1 MKTNYRTHTCGALRK
16 EHVGEEVTLSG
27 WADTI
32 RVQGKIGFILIRD
45 RYGITQIFVPKDIAA
60 DIDLPN
66 LRKESVIKVQG
77 LVNARPENQVRA
89 ELSTG
94 EVELKATAIEVLS
107 TAQPLPLDLDDE
119 STTEET
125 RMKYRFLDLRT
136 KKMQENIITRHK
148 IVNAMHE
155 FLHKHD
161 FLEIETPFLAKSTP
175 EGARDYLVPSR
186 VNNGSF
192 YALPQSPQLFK
203 QLLMISGFDRYA
215 QIVKCFRDE
224 DLRSD
229 RQPEFTQLDMELSF
243 VEEEDVISI
252 MEGLIAYIMKEVK
265 GIDVKLPLPRMSYDD
280 AMTKY
285 GNDRPDMRK
294 EWNTEHALL
303 WVVDF
308 PMFDIR
314 EEDGKTVAMHH
325 PFTQPTKEGAEL
337 IKEANETGDMDKLKE
352 VKSHA
357 YDLVLNGSEI
367 AGGSIR
373 NHNLDVQKSIFDA
386 LGLKEEEYKEKFG
399 FLLDALSFGAPPH
412 GGMAFGLDRLAA
424 ILTKSDSIREVIA
437 FPKNKDARDLML
449 DAPSEVAKEQLDEL
463 GLDIKK

>member
-1 MKTNYRTHTCGALRK
+1 MQTKYRTHNCGALRK

-45 RYGITQIFVPKDIAA
+45 RYGLTQIFVPKDVAA

-89 ELSTG
+89 ELKTG
-94 EVELKATAIEVLS
+94 EVELKATTIEVLS
-107 TAQPLPLDLDDE
+107 ASAPLPLDLEDD

-155 FLHKHD
+155 FLHKFD

-186 VNNGSF
+186 INHGSF

-243 VEEEDVISI
+243 VDEEDVISI
-252 MEGLIAYIMKEVK
+252 MEKLIAYVMKEVK
-265 GIDVKLPLPRMSYDD
+265 GINVKLPLPRMTYDE
-280 AMTKY
+280 AMKKY

-308 PMFDIR
+308 PMFEYR
-314 EEDGKTVAMHH
+314 EEENRFIAMHH
-325 PFTQPTKEGAEL
+325 PFTQPTAEGLELMKEG
-337 IKEANETGDMDKLKE
+337 KLKE
-352 VKSHA
+352 VKARA

-373 NHNLDVQKSIFDA
+373 NHNLDVQRSIFDA
-386 LGLKEEEYKEKFG
+386 LGLKKEEYEEKFG
-399 FLLDALSFGAPPH
+399 FLLEALSYGAPPH
-412 GGMAFGLDRLAA
+412 GGIAFGLDRLAA
-424 ILTKSDSIREVIA
+424 ILTKSNSIREVIA

-449 DAPSEVAKEQLDEL
+449 DAPSEVVKEQLDEL
-463 GLDIKK
+463 GIQLKK